1 MFIGARLC
9 LLRPLFSDPSCVEF
23 CCRSRSASPQGPFGK
38 ARIQASSHVDTH
50 ADARACRPAHL
61 HTCALV
67 HARAGQRGHILH
79 TGPHRAHCAKHL
91 LQMEHAHAAPHMR
104 AYLVP
109 SLLMNCPG
117 QSQVTQRSKGC
128 HKRYGHN
135 TMKKSRCAIVRGMGV
150 LDYTW
155 TATLTYKAVAPM
167 MHCRYSCLADTHT

>member
-9 LLRPLFSDPSCVEF
+9 LLRPLFSDPRCVEF
-23 CCRSRSASPQGPFGK
+23 CCRGRSASSQGPFGK
-38 ARIQASSHVDTH
+38 ARRQANSHGDTH

-79 TGPHRAHCAKHL
+79 TGPHRAHCAKQL
-91 LQMEHAHAAPHMR
+91 LQMEHAHTAPHRR

-117 QSQVTQRSKGC
+117 QIQVTQQSKGC
-128 HKRYGHN
+128 HKHYRRN
-135 TMKKSRCAIVRGMGV
+135 TIKKNRWAIARGMGV

-167 MHCRYSCLADTHT
+167 MHCGYSCLADAHT